1 MNKSMV
7 KPGKVLFQKE
17 LGNAKSPAYWF
28 SGIFMLGLM
37 TWMFV
42 FAPIEN
48 IKSLVISS
56 PEMAKFMDKIWQQ
69 TYALIQP
76 IWVFLFNWMIL
87 STEVFISEKTDGRL
101 ETLLTTPLKLKEVWR
116 SKRRA
121 LLTLIFPVVLV
132 INVLIFYLQN
142 KIWVTQMGISA
153 ANQPATL
160 TLAFLAAPLLAYSF
174 GSLIGLLSFLVSNP
188 AVLQSITFF
197 IVFAIGFGGN
207 YLISDLVEHS
217 STDLVTWP
225 VVGAYFSAAVIVW
238 IVTWFLS
245 RKLDKDYVISHMA

>member
-7 KPGKVLFQKE
+7 SPGKVLYQKE

-28 SGIFMLGLM
+28 NDILM
-37 TWMFV
+37 MALMIWVNV
-42 FAPIEN
+42 FAPVEN
-48 IKSLVISS
+48 IKSLVTSS
-56 PEMAKFMDKIWQQ
+56 PEMAKFMAKVWQQ
-69 TYALIQP
+69 TFALIQP
-76 IWVFLFNWMIL
+76 LWVFLLIWMFL

-101 ETLLTTPLKLKEVWR
+101 EMLLTTPLKLKEIWG

-132 INVLIFYLQN
+132 LNALIFYLQN

-153 ANQPATL
+153 AIQPATL
-160 TLAFLAAPLLAYSF
+160 TLAIFAGPLLAYSF

-188 AVLQSITFF
+188 AVLQTITFL

-207 YLISDLVEHS
+207 YLISDLVKHS

-225 VVGAYFSAAVIVW
+225 LVCVYFSVAVIVW

-245 RKLDKDYVISHMA
+245 RKLDKDYVISHTA

>member
-28 SGIFMLGLM
+28 NDILMMGLM
-37 TWMFV
+37 IWINV

-56 PEMAKFMDKIWQQ
+56 PEMAKFMAKIWQQ
-69 TYALIQP
+69 SYAFIQP
-76 IWVFLFNWMIL
+76 LWVFLLIWMFL
-87 STEVFISEKTDGRL
+87 STEVFIAEKTDGRL
-101 ETLLTTPLKLKEVWR
+101 EMLLTTPLKLKEIWR

-132 INVLIFYLQN
+132 LNALIFYLQN
-142 KIWVTQMGISA
+142 KIWLTQLGISA
-153 ANQPATL
+153 AIQPATL
-160 TLAFLAAPLLAYSF
+160 TLAFLAVPLLAYSF
-174 GSLIGLLSFLVSNP
+174 GSLTGLLSFLVSNP
-188 AVLQSITFF
+188 AVLQTITFF

-207 YLISDLVEHS
+207 YLLSDLVKYS

-225 VVGAYFSAAVIVW
+225 VVGAYFSAAVIVL